1 MRKSLIFTLITVA
14 MTAGLGL
21 GYAQEMPPEVKAF
34 LDNYTTDSTA
44 PMGPLYA
51 KSRGYFDDSTPIKD
65 LRWRAIQVYNP
76 KDISIDEYP
85 DTVALSEIIEPIPFW
100 HVFIMAYGK
109 PLYKLELSNKDGQ
122 PKFITVWLPPS
133 SPGVEF
139 KNDVWVPLLKAYS
152 VSTGINPISIEV
164 LSVTYEAMEAMQSP
178 VRMYG
183 GFVID
188 RFFYFKQ
195 KGPRKIYYIGSN
207 STGRTDSLRR
217 AVFTASLETL
227 DDSKNLVKLWKN
239 IWKQILNK
247 GNKGKN
253 STDERVKLKKSN
265 DVDKR
270 DSVVWKEVP
279 RMNIRGNSNEEAFK
293 EMRRFRDE
301 KVGGR

>member
-1 MRKSLIFTLITVA
+1 MRRSLIFALIAVA
-14 MTAGLGL
+14 MAAGLGL

-65 LRWRAIQVYNP
+65 LRWRAIQVYNL

-109 PLYKLELSNKDGQ
+109 PLYKLELSNKEGQ

-133 SPGVEF
+133 SPGAEF
-139 KNDVWVPLLKAYS
+139 KNDVWVPMLKAYPA
-152 VSTGINPISIEV
+152 STGINPVFIEV
-164 LSVTYEAMEAMQSP
+164 YFSEYKNSRES
-178 VRMYG
+178 RIMYG
-183 GFVID
+183 GGGDVD

-195 KGPRKIYYIGSN
+195 KGLRKVYYIGSY
-207 STGRTDSLRR
+207 TRERTDSLKR

-265 DVDKR
+265 DVGKR
-270 DSVVWKEVP
+270 DSAVWRGYAPMKINENDERAKE
-279 RMNIRGNSNEEAFK
+279 
-293 EMRRFRDE
+293 RRRLLEE
-301 KVGGR
+301 KVGYK